1 MPEDDET
8 PIFVRKPRQP
18 YSGMVLDSIF
28 RLLQKV
34 VAIVVAIGISIML
47 LTISR

>member
-1 MPEDDET
+1 MEGKDE

-28 RLLQKV
+28 GLLLRV
-34 VAIVVAIGISIML
+34 VAMIVIFGIAMML
-47 LTISR
+47 MTFVG